1 MSNNVP
7 VDSFAKANKI
17 PLPGLIGSNPLGALT
32 AFGLLKV
39 LSEEFPETKL
49 AFEMRDDWVAV
60 LYNAPFDSID
70 ALIAWLSEWVKSPL
84 LSSAFSWCND
94 PRMSQSEYSE
104 AIAKSLHSD
113 DLFVTNLLSCF
124 ATEHLFRKGL
134 QKKQVSEDE
143 EDSEKNA
150 PTTAF
155 YMCKGGTFF
164 KAMRQHL
171 AIVRKDAGTE
181 LRDALV
187 GSWPYRSNVSG
198 LGLDLT
204 SERIRAYR
212 WKAPTGD
219 RQSSVSGAMIFA
231 MFGISQFPVLSTN
244 GRVNTLGF
252 CRRDKEQYFRW
263 PIFDCPVSI
272 WTLKSLLANCGN
284 TESKLRTGIATEFET
299 HRYISNTTFG
309 LANFRSAKPRAFMK
323 EKS

>member
-7 VDSFAKANKI
+7 VDSFAQANKI

-39 LSEEFPETKL
+39 LSEEFPGTKL

-60 LYNAPFDSID
+60 LHNAPFDSSD
-70 ALIAWLSEWVKSPL
+70 ALIAWLSEWVKSPI

-94 PRMSQSEYSE
+94 PRMSQSEHSE
-104 AIAKSLHSD
+104 AVAKSLRSD
-113 DLFVTNLLSCF
+113 DLFVTNLLGCF
-124 ATEHLFRKGL
+124 ATEHMYRKGP

-143 EDSEKNA
+143 EGSEKNA

-171 AIVRKDAGTE
+171 AVVRNDATTE
-181 LRDALV
+181 LRDALM
-187 GSWPYRSNVSG
+187 GWSYRSDVSG
-198 LGLDLT
+198 LGLDQT

-212 WKAPTGD
+212 WRAPAGD
-219 RQSSVSGAMIFA
+219 RQPSVSGAMIFA
-231 MFGISQFPVLSTN
+231 MFGISLFAVLSTS

-252 CRRDKEQYFRW
+252 CKRDKEQYFRW

-272 WTLKSLLANCGN
+272 WTLKTLLANCGN
-284 TESKLRTGIATEFET
+284 AESKLRTGVATEFET
-299 HRYISNTTFG
+299 HRYVSNPTFG
-309 LANFRSAKPRAFMK
+309 LANFRSAKPRAFVR